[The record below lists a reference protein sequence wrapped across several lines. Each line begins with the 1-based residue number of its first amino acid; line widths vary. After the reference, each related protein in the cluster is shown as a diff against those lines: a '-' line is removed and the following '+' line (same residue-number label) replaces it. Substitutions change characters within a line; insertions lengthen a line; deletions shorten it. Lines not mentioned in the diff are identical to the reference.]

1 MFLKNEIKGI
11 PSVQIQETPLSD
23 FFHEV
28 MLYYSKADVV
38 AHQIDNDYARLDTG
52 PIKKKILRTITNM
65 PWEKLQYIRFLKRF
79 KRLYGMG
86 SRIF

>member
-1 MFLKNEIKGI
+1 
-11 PSVQIQETPLSD
+11 
-23 FFHEV
+23 

-52 PIKKKILRTITNM
+52 PIKKKKILRTITNM
-65 PWEKLQYIRFLKRF
+65 PWEKLQYIRFLEKDL

>member
-1 MFLKNEIKGI
+1 
-11 PSVQIQETPLSD
+11 
-23 FFHEV
+23 

-38 AHQIDNDYARLDTG
+38 AHQIDNDYARLDTY
-52 PIKKKILRTITNM
+52 PIKKKILRIITNM
-65 PWEKLQYIRFLKRF
+65 PWERLQYIRFLKRF